1 MSNDFTP
8 VAIRDRIQT
17 LDVVRGVALL
27 GIALMNVEFFNRP
40 LADLGAGMPADLS
53 GIDYWAG
60 WLIHTFVRGKFWTMF
75 SILFGMGF
83 AVMLTRAQDAGRGFV
98 APYLRRALALAGFGL
113 LHGILLWSG
122 DILLSYASAALVLL
136 LTLFGRFWHGL
147 LAAALAAIAAYAL
160 EMPGAAGFI
169 LVFALAGF
177 VGAYL
182 RGKREVA
189 LLGHSAP
196 LWSLVMMTV
205 GVLLVAGGL
214 VGVAVSGPKLGGV
227 VFGGLV
233 VLLLGWLSARFRE
246 PADKR
251 SLRAGATLYLAPFVA
266 MTIGA
271 AIALASPQPQAPKDK
286 AAVAATE
293 KRLAEHRE
301 ELAEETRVMSN
312 GSYAQAVS
320 LRARQFTQDYVN
332 QSVFIVMVLGLF
344 LMGMWFVQSG
354 VMVHPQRHLAL
365 FRRLAFVG
373 LPLGT
378 ALAVASS
385 LVATHHVPTVN
396 DARWQLAMGVQM
408 IGNLPMSLGYIAVVV
423 LAMQGGWQR
432 VLGWLVAPMG
442 RMALTNY
449 IGQSVL
455 GTLFFYGY
463 GLGHWGMPRA
473 QQVLYVLAVFALQV
487 LVSRWWLSM
496 FRFGPLEW
504 VWRWITYGKRPPM
517 RLAASG

>member
-1 MSNDFTP
+1 MGTDFTP

-53 GIDYWAG
+53 GIDYWAS
-60 WLIHTFVRGKFWTMF
+60 WFIHTFVRGKFWTMF

-98 APYLRRALALAGFGL
+98 VPYLRRALALAGFGL
-113 LHGILLWSG
+113 LHGILVWSG
-122 DILLSYASAALVLL
+122 DILLSYATAALVLL

-147 LAAALAAIAAYAL
+147 LAAALIAAVAML
-160 EMPGAAGFI
+160 LKMPGAMGSIAVLAIAG
-169 LVFALAGF
+169 LVA
-177 VGAYL
+177 AYL
-182 RGKREVA
+182 RGTREV
-189 LLGHSAP
+189 GVFGRRWP
-196 LWSLVMMTV
+196 LWSLVLAVV
-205 GVLLVAGGL
+205 GLLLAIGGGIGL
-214 VGVAVSGPKLGGV
+214 AIAGPKLGGLL
-227 VFGGLV
+227 FGGV
-233 VLLLGWLSARFRE
+233 VLLLLGWLSARFRE
-246 PADKR
+246 PAGKR

-271 AIALASPQPQAPKDK
+271 AIALASPQGQPPKDK
-286 AAVAATE
+286 ETVQAVE
-293 KRLAEHRE
+293 KRIAEQRK
-301 ELAEETRVMSN
+301 ELAEETKVMST
-312 GSYAQAVS
+312 GTYAQAVS
-320 LRARQFTQDYVN
+320 HRAVQFTRDYVN
-332 QSVFIVMVLGLF
+332 QSGFVGMVLGLF

-354 VMVHPQRHLAL
+354 AMVHPQQHLPL
-365 FRRLAFVG
+365 FRKLAFVG
-373 LPLGT
+373 LPVGT

-385 LVATHHVPTVN
+385 LIATHHVPNGN
-396 DARWQLAMGVQM
+396 DVRWQLAMGLQM

-423 LAMQGGWQR
+423 LAMQGEAWRGA
-432 VLGWLVAPMG
+432 LGWLAPMG

-449 IGQSVL
+449 LMQSVL

-487 LVSRWWLSM
+487 LLSRWWLSR

-504 VWRWITYGKRPPM
+504 VWRWITYGRRPAL
-517 RLAASG
+517 RIAAG

>member
-1 MSNDFTP
+1 MATDFAP
-8 VAIRDRIQT
+8 VPIRDRIQA

-40 LADLGAGMPADLS
+40 LADLGAGMPGDLA
-53 GIDYWAG
+53 GIDYAAG
-60 WLIHTFVRGKFWTMF
+60 WFIHTFVRGKFWTMF

-83 AVMLTRAQDAGRGFV
+83 AVMLMRAQDAGRGFV
-98 APYLRRALALAGFGL
+98 KPYLRRALALAGFGF

-136 LTLFGRFWHGL
+136 LTLFGRFWHGV
-147 LAAALAAIAAYAL
+147 LAAAVIAAAAAL
-160 EMPGAAGFI
+160 LKMPGATGFVVV
-169 LVFALAGF
+169 LAVAGF
-177 VGAYL
+177 VAAYL
-182 RGKREVA
+182 RGTREIAV
-189 LLGHSAP
+189 LGHRVP
-196 LWSLVMMTV
+196 LWSLVLV
-205 GVLLVAGGL
+205 VAGALLVVGGL
-214 VGVAVSGPKLGGV
+214 VGVAISGPKMGGM

-233 VLLLGWLSARFRE
+233 VLVLGWLSVRFRE
-246 PADKR
+246 PVDKR
-251 SLRAGATLYLAPFVA
+251 SLRVGATLYLAPFVA

-271 AIALASPQPQAPKDK
+271 AIALALPQPQAPQDK
-286 AAVAATE
+286 VAVAAAE
-293 KRLAEHRE
+293 KRLAEQRK
-301 ELAEETRVMSN
+301 ELAEETRVMST
-312 GSYAQAVS
+312 GSYAQATS
-320 LRARQFTQDYVN
+320 FRAHQFTRDYVN
-332 QSVFIVMVLGLF
+332 QSGFIAMVLGLF

-354 VMVHPQRHLAL
+354 VMAHPQQHLAL
-365 FRRLAFVG
+365 FRRLAFIG

-378 ALAVASS
+378 VLAIASS

-396 DARWQLAMGVQM
+396 DARWQLAMGLQM

-423 LAMQGGWQR
+423 LAMQGAWQR
-432 VLGWLVAPMG
+432 ALGLLAPMG

-487 LVSRWWLSM
+487 LLSRWWLSM

-517 RLAASG
+517 RLSER